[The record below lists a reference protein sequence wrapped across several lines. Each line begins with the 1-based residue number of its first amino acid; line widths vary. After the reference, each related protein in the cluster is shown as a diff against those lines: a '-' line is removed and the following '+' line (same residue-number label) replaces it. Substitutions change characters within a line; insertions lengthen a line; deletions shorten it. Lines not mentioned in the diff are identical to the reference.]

1 MLFLS
6 FFFKVMP
13 QPEPTEKKEDFIKRC
28 IPIVLDEGTA
38 KTPDQAVAICNA
50 IYIKEIKDKWQV

>member
-1 MLFLS
+1 
-6 FFFKVMP
+6 MP
-13 QPEPTEKKEDFIKRC
+13 KPEPTEKKDDFIKRC